1 MVFEAPKL
9 TTPYVFLGW
18 LNEINVQFFFLP
30 YIETLEIIRTMHFP
44 ILNVTIPLR
53 HLEKYRKNLF
63 TNYIEFYIVPDTE
76 NNFPYSWKNIWSKFV
91 KIIKFK
97 LIFISIWKYYDAN
110 LISNWHY
117 FIYIYIY
124 IIIVKRQLRCFSFS
138 ISWIEHPKVD
148 PKIYK
153 RIVDRIIAIILVQFI
168 FRR

>member
-1 MVFEAPKL
+1 MINERVPETEVTARWFSRPKL

-117 FIYIYIY
+117 FIYIYI
-124 IIIVKRQLRCFSFS
+124 L
-138 ISWIEHPKVD
+138 
-148 PKIYK
+148 
-153 RIVDRIIAIILVQFI
+153 
-168 FRR
+168 